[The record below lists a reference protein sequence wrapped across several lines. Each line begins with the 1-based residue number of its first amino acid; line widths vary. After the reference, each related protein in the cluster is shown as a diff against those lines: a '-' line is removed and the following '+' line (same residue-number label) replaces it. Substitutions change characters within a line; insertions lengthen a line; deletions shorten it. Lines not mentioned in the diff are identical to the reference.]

1 MQEMWGKHLN
11 IYTKRSV
18 LCNLG
23 HSLKKTN
30 LLKPYM
36 IMERTDDAH
45 IFFFLIS
52 SLRERGIN
60 TKNLLKFVVPGFF
73 FIKALQV
80 TLNIK
85 EHFLT

>member
-1 MQEMWGKHLN
+1 
-11 IYTKRSV
+11 
-18 LCNLG
+18 
-23 HSLKKTN
+23 
-30 LLKPYM
+30 
-36 IMERTDDAH
+36 MERTDDAH
-45 IFFFLIS
+45 IYFFLIS